1 MLESWAQPYCQQP
14 QTDEVARTFRSGGPA
29 APGLPAR
36 AGFVGLITARAARA
50 YSPGANLT
58 RPWLS
63 GMTTGAVATGQTV
76 MSVQCDCHPAHA
88 DMRADYWRTET
99 KTCGDTDGR
108 VVHF

>member
-1 MLESWAQPYCQQP
+1 MLKSWAQPYCQQP

-58 RPWLS
+58 RPRWNIK
-63 GMTTGAVATGQTV
+63 GQV
-76 MSVQCDCHPAHA
+76 LAQLRKERIRD
-88 DMRADYWRTET
+88 RTQ
-99 KTCGDTDGR
+99 R
-108 VVHF
+108 